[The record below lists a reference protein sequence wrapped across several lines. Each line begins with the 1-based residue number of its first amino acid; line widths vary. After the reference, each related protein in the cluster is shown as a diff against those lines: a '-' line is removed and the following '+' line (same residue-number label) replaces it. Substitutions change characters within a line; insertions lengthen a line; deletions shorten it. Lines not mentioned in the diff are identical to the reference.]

1 MQGDDMKI
9 KLNCDMG
16 ESLVFGKWEMMR
28 RLCHIL
34 IWQILLVVTMQVML

>member
-16 ESLVFGKWEMMR
+16 ESFGIWKWEMMR

-34 IWQILLVVTMQVML
+34 IWQILFVVTMQVML